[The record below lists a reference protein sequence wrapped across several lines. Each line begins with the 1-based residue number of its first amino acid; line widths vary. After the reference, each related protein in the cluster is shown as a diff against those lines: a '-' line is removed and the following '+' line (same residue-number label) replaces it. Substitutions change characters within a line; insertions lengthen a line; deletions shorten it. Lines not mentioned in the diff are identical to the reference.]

1 MKIALKY
8 ALIYSGINIVWGL
21 FMFVTDLTRS
31 DMSWVFNILSMII
44 PIVCIVLATKEYK
57 ATIGNGWMKFSD
69 VFKQALIIF
78 VIGGII
84 TAAYTVLYVTV
95 IDPEF
100 MTYIQEKQMTKM
112 LEMGMPEEQIEIA
125 LNQSAKFQTPF
136 WMFTWT
142 LLGSMLI
149 GTLISLIMAAVL
161 KKPNPEEIS

>member
-1 MKIALKY
+1 MKIAIKY

-21 FMFVTDLTRS
+21 LMYVTDLTRS
-31 DMSWVFNILSMII
+31 DMSSLLNILSMII
-44 PIVCIVLATKEYK
+44 PIVCIVLATKEFK

-69 VFKQALIIF
+69 VFKHSLMIF

-100 MTYIQEKQMTKM
+100 MTYIQEKQMNSM
-112 LEMGMPEEQIEIA
+112 LEMGMPEEQIEVA

-142 LLGSMLI
+142 LLGTMLM
-149 GTLISLIMAAVL
+149 GTIISLIMAAIL

>member
-21 FMFVTDLTRS
+21 LMFVTDLTRS
-31 DMSWVFNILSMII
+31 DMSWVFNILSMVI
-44 PIVCIVLATKEYK
+44 PIICIVFATKEYK

-69 VFKQALIIF
+69 VFKQGLLIF

-95 IDPEF
+95 IDPDF
-100 MTYIQEKQMTKM
+100 MTFIQEKQMNKM
-112 LEMGMPEEQIEIA
+112 LEMGMPEEQVEQQ
-125 LNQSAKFQTPF
+125 LNMSAKFQTPF

-142 LLGSMLI
+142 LLGTLLI
-149 GTLISLIMAAVL
+149 GTLISLIMASVL
-161 KKPNPEEIS
+161 KKPNPEEIA

>member
-1 MKIALKY
+1 MQ
-8 ALIYSGINIVWGL
+8 
-21 FMFVTDLTRS
+21 
-31 DMSWVFNILSMII
+31 
-44 PIVCIVLATKEYK
+44 
-57 ATIGNGWMKFSD
+57 FSD
-69 VFKQALIIF
+69 VIKQAVVIC

-95 IDPEF
+95 IYPDF

-112 LEMGMPEEQIEIA
+112 LEMGMPEEQIEMA

-149 GTLISLIMAAVL
+149 GALISLIMAAVL
-161 KKPNPEEIS
+161 KKPNPEEIA

>member
-21 FMFVTDLTRS
+21 LMFVTDLTRS
-31 DMSWVFNILSMII
+31 DMSWVFNILSMAI
-44 PIVCIVLATKEYK
+44 PVICIVFATKEYK

-69 VFKQALIIF
+69 VFKQGLLIF

-100 MTYIQEKQMTKM
+100 MTFIQEKQMNKM
-112 LEMGMPEEQIEIA
+112 LEMGMPEEQVEQQ
-125 LNQSAKFQTPF
+125 LNMSAKFQTPF

-142 LLGSMLI
+142 LLGTLLI

-161 KKPNPEEIS
+161 KKPNPEEIA